1 MVCGRCE
8 TAVKKEL
15 DSMNI
20 PYSDIQLGVVEL
32 NRTLEEEEKEE
43 LSKNLKTLGFEL
55 LDNKISQTIERIKNL
70 IVTLV
75 HYQDANL
82 KMNLSSH
89 LAADLQQDYS
99 ALSNLFSENE
109 GMTIEHYFIAQK
121 IERVKELLLY
131 NELTLSEI
139 AYQLHYSTVAHL
151 SNQFKKTTGITPT
164 AFKISNKVARKQLDA
179 L

>member
-55 LDNKISQTIERIKNL
+55 LDDKTSQTIARIKNL
-70 IVTLV
+70 IVDLV
-75 HYQDANL
+75 HYQNV
-82 KMNLSSH
+82 KPKINLSTYLSAE
-89 LAADLQQDYS
+89 LLQDYGAIS
-99 ALSNLFSENE
+99 TLFSENE
-109 GMTIEHYFIAQK
+109 GVTIEHYFIAQK

-139 AYQLHYSTVAHL
+139 AHQLHYSTVGHL

>member
-20 PYSDIQLGVVEL
+20 SYSEMQLGAVQL
-32 NRTLEEEEKEE
+32 DRILEGEEKET
-43 LSKNLKTLGFEL
+43 LAKNLKSLGFEL
-55 LDNKISQTIERIKNL
+55 LDDKISQTIARIKNL
-70 IVTLV
+70 IVDLV
-75 HYQDANL
+75 HYQDA
-82 KMNLSSH
+82 KPKVNLSTYLSTE
-89 LAADLQQDYS
+89 LLQDYGAIS
-99 ALSNLFSENE
+99 ALFSENE
-109 GMTIEHYFIAQK
+109 GVTIEHYFIAQK

-139 AYQLHYSTVAHL
+139 AYQLHYSTVGHL

-164 AFKISNKVARKQLDA
+164 AFKLSNKVARKQLDF